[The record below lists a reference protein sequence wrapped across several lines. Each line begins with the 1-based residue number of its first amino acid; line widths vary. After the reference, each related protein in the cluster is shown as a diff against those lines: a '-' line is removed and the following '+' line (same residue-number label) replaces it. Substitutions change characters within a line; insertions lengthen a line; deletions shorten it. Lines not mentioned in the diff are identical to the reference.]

1 MRALQYL
8 NRYLKKYRL
17 LLLLGLLFTVSSRVF
32 AVIAPSLVGDSIT
45 EIEQFIQSGATDLTS
60 IKKVLLT
67 NIALI
72 TGAALI
78 SVGFTFAMRQTII
91 NVSRHIEFD
100 LKNTIYDHYQKLS
113 LRFYKQNRTGDLM
126 NRISEDVSKVRMYV
140 GPALMY
146 SINTFTL
153 FIIVIGYMISV
164 APKLTLY
171 TLLPLPILSFMIY
184 RLSKAIHERS
194 TLVQEMLSQLSTFT
208 QESFSGINVI
218 KSYAIEPDRMSE
230 MRRVSAESHSKN
242 MSLVQVQAW
251 FFPMMILLIGISNI
265 LVIFIG
271 GTQYINGQIELGILA
286 EFIIYVNMLTWPVA
300 TVGWVTSIVQQ
311 AEASQKR
318 INEFLGQ
325 EPEIQDSNTTYK
337 NLDSVAIAFK
347 NVHFTYDDTGIHALN
362 DVSFELAEGKT
373 LAVIGPTGS
382 GKTTLLQLLSKTYL
396 PNSGEVMLGGN
407 PLNAYTQLDIRNAMS
422 VVPQQPFLFSDS
434 IAYNIRFGKQ
444 EATQEEVELAAK
456 QAAVH
461 ENIIDFKAKYDTI
474 VGERGITLSGGQKQR
489 VSIARAL
496 IKKSKLLLLDDCLS
510 AVDTKTEET
519 ILSLLKAKKD
529 TTTVI
534 VCHRVSSAK
543 NADFILTLKN
553 GKVEQFGS
561 HKSLVNKE
569 GYYKELYTQ
578 QQLKEKSEEILYH
591 G

>member
-1 MRALQYL
+1 M
-8 NRYLKKYRL
+8 
-17 LLLLGLLFTVSSRVF
+17 LLGLLFTVSSRVF
-32 AVIAPSLVGDSIT
+32 AVLAPSLVGDSIT
-45 EIEQFIQSGATDLTS
+45 VIEQFIQSGATDLTD

-72 TGAALI
+72 IGAALI
-78 SVGFTFAMRQTII
+78 SGGFTFAMRQTII

-126 NRISEDVSKVRMYV
+126 SRISEDVSRVRMYV

-146 SINTFTL
+146 SVNTITL
-153 FIIVIGYMISV
+153 FVIVISYMVSV

-171 TLLPLPILSFMIY
+171 TLLPLPILSVMIY
-184 RLSKAIHERS
+184 KLSKAIHERS
-194 TLVQEMLSQLSTFT
+194 TLVQQMLSQLSTFA
-208 QESFSGINVI
+208 QESFSGVNVI
-218 KSYAIEPDRMSE
+218 KSYAIEPNRIAE
-230 MRRVSAESHSKN
+230 MERISAESRTKN

-251 FFPMMILLIGISNI
+251 FFPMMILLIGISNV

-271 GTQYINGQIELGILA
+271 GSQYIAGQIELGVLA

-325 EPEIQDSNTTYK
+325 EPEIQDSNTTF
-337 NLDSVAIAFK
+337 NILEETSIAFK
-347 NVHFTYDDTGIHALN
+347 NVHFTYDDTGIHALQG
-362 DVSFELAEGKT
+362 VSFALEAGKT
-373 LAVIGPTGS
+373 IAVMGPTGA

-396 PNSGEVMLGGN
+396 PHSGEVMLGGKSIN
-407 PLNAYTQLDIRNAMS
+407 DYAQNDIREAMG
-422 VVPQQPFLFSDS
+422 VVPQQPFLFSDT
-434 IAYNIRFGKQ
+434 IANNIRFGKQ
-444 EATQEEVELAAK
+444 DATEEEIQAAAK

-461 ENIIDFKAKYDTI
+461 DNIIAFSEKYETML
-474 VGERGITLSGGQKQR
+474 GERGITLSGGQKQR

-496 IKKSKLLLLDDCLS
+496 IKQPKLLLLDDCLS
-510 AVDTKTEET
+510 AVDTETEEA
-519 ILSLLKAKKD
+519 ILTSLKATNKN

-543 NADFILTLKN
+543 NADYILILKD
-553 GKVEQFGS
+553 GSVTQFGT
-561 HKSLVNKE
+561 HAALIKDD
-569 GYYKELYTQ
+569 GYYKDLYAQ
-578 QQLKEKSEEILYH
+578 QRLEEENL
-591 G
+591 

>member
-1 MRALQYL
+1 M
-8 NRYLKKYRL
+8 
-17 LLLLGLLFTVSSRVF
+17 LLGLLFTVSSRVF
-32 AVIAPSLVGDSIT
+32 AVLAPSLVGDSIT

-72 TGAALI
+72 VGAALI
-78 SVGFTFAMRQTII
+78 SGGFTFAMRQTII

-146 SINTFTL
+146 SINTATL
-153 FIIVIGYMISV
+153 FIIVISYMASV

-194 TLVQEMLSQLSTFT
+194 TLVQVMLSQLSTFA

-218 KSYAIEPDRMSE
+218 KSYAIESDRMAE
-230 MRRVSAESHSKN
+230 IQRISAESRTKN

-271 GTQYINGQIELGILA
+271 GSQYINGQIELGVLA

-325 EPEIQDSNTTYK
+325 EPEIQDNSKVNKT
-337 NLDSVAIAFK
+337 LDDFGITFK
-347 NVHFTYDDTGIHALN
+347 NVDFTYDDTGIHALN

-373 LAVIGPTGS
+373 LAVMGPTGS

-396 PNSGEVMLGGN
+396 PHSGEVMLGGN
-407 PLNAYTQLDIRNAMS
+407 PLDAYSQHDIRNAMG
-422 VVPQQPFLFSDS
+422 VVPQQAFLFSDT
-434 IAYNIRFGKQ
+434 IANNIRFGKQ
-444 EATQEEVELAAK
+444 DATQEEIETAAK

-461 ENIIDFKAKYDTI
+461 ENIIDFAAKYDTML
-474 VGERGITLSGGQKQR
+474 GERGITLSGGQKQR

-496 IKKSKLLLLDDCLS
+496 IKQPKLLLLDDCLS
-510 AVDTKTEET
+510 AVDTETEEA
-519 ILSLLKAKKD
+519 ILSSLKTKKES
-529 TTTVI
+529 TTVI

-543 NADFILTLKN
+543 NADYILILNN
-553 GKVEQFGS
+553 GKVAQFGS

-578 QQLKEKSEEILYH
+578 QRLEEESAEIS
-591 G
+591 

>member
-8 NRYLKKYRL
+8 NRYLKKYRP

-45 EIEQFIQSGATDLTS
+45 EIEQFIQSGATDLTD

-72 TGAALI
+72 IGAALI
-78 SVGFTFAMRQTII
+78 SGGFTFAMRQSII

-126 NRISEDVSKVRMYV
+126 SRISEDVSRVRMYV

-146 SINTFTL
+146 SVNTITL
-153 FIIVIGYMISV
+153 FVIVISYMVSV

-171 TLLPLPILSFMIY
+171 TLLPLPILSVMIY
-184 RLSKAIHERS
+184 KLSKAIHERS
-194 TLVQEMLSQLSTFT
+194 TLVQQMLSQLSTFA

-218 KSYAIEPDRMSE
+218 KSYAIEPNRIAE
-230 MRRVSAESHSKN
+230 MERISAESRTKN

-251 FFPMMILLIGISNI
+251 FFPMMILLIGISNV

-271 GTQYINGQIELGILA
+271 GSQYIAGQIELGVLA

-325 EPEIQDSNTTYK
+325 EPEIQDSTKTLN
-337 NLDSVAIAFK
+337 SIAQMSIAFD
-347 NVHFTYDDTGIHALN
+347 NVHFTYDDTGIHALKG
-362 DVSFELAEGKT
+362 VSFALEEGKT
-373 LAVIGPTGS
+373 IAVMGPTGA

-396 PNSGEVMLGGN
+396 PHSGEVLLGGISIN
-407 PLNAYTQLDIRNAMS
+407 NYAQNDIREAMG
-422 VVPQQPFLFSDS
+422 VVPQQPFLFSDT
-434 IAYNIRFGKQ
+434 IANNIRFGKQ
-444 EATQEEVELAAK
+444 DATEEEIEAAAK

-461 ENIIDFKAKYDTI
+461 DNIIAFSEKYDTML
-474 VGERGITLSGGQKQR
+474 GERGITLSGGQKQR

-496 IKKSKLLLLDDCLS
+496 IKQPRLLLLDDCLS
-510 AVDTKTEET
+510 AVDTETEEA
-519 ILSLLKAKKD
+519 ILTSLKASNKN

-543 NADFILTLKN
+543 NADYVLILQDGEVAQFGTHASLLKN
-553 GKVEQFGS
+553 D
-561 HKSLVNKE
+561 
-569 GYYKELYTQ
+569 GYYKDLYAQ
-578 QQLKEKSEEILYH
+578 QRLEEEAM
-591 G
+591 